1 MAEERIRQFIKRQAA
16 RGAAPR
22 GVARLEGPDDQE
34 VPAWTRQMPPPR
46 SGIANGPERRKTSSN
61 AFPRFGL
68 GPHRLQEREQTLF
81 CLGRVHRQQVQV
93 RPRAGSQQRA
103 HGLQL
108 PEGRRHDQCRAARAR
123 ARVSGRAARQEQSD
137 DVGGALARG
146 DLCGRTP
153 SSRRRVDGA
162 EGFDL
167 RAGGD
172 VKGGPPIGGFL
183 VWVSSST

>member
-1 MAEERIRQFIKRQAA
+1 MF
-16 RGAAPR
+16 
-22 GVARLEGPDDQE
+22 RLG
-34 VPAWTRQMPPPR
+34 
-46 SGIANGPERRKTSSN
+46 G
-61 AFPRFGL
+61 
-68 GPHRLQEREQTLF
+68 
-81 CLGRVHRQQVQV
+81 VHRQQVQV
-93 RPRAGSQQRA
+93 GPRAGSQQRA
-103 HGLQL
+103 HGLQF
-108 PEGRRHDQCRAARAR
+108 PEGRRDHKSRTTGAG

-172 VKGGPPIGGFL
+172 VKGGPPIGSFL
-183 VWVSSST
+183 VWVSSNT

>member
-1 MAEERIRQFIKRQAA
+1 MF
-16 RGAAPR
+16 
-22 GVARLEGPDDQE
+22 RLG
-34 VPAWTRQMPPPR
+34 
-46 SGIANGPERRKTSSN
+46 G
-61 AFPRFGL
+61 
-68 GPHRLQEREQTLF
+68 
-81 CLGRVHRQQVQV
+81 VHRQQVQV
-93 RPRAGSQQRA
+93 GPRAGSQQRA

-108 PEGRRHDQCRAARAR
+108 PEGRRDHKSRTTGAR

-153 SSRRRVDGA
+153 FDGA

-172 VKGGPPIGGFL
+172 VESRPPIGGFL
-183 VWVSSST
+183 VGIRSST